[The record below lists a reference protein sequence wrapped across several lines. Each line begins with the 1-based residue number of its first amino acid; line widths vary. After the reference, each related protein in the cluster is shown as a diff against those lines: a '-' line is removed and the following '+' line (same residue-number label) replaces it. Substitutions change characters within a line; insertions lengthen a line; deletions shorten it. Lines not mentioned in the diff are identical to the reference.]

1 MPKQQLQ
8 HEDRQQ
14 TKHQPLQQEEEERRQ
29 SPPKQEMQQVQ
40 QPLQQEEPRQSPLQ
54 NGNQARKPLSK
65 DEILNCVN
73 GTEQDRPKYKS
84 GAPMLSEANV
94 KVAGPNCDM
103 FHAYVMEHSMDKLA
117 FPAKVDQDYFKGGC
131 GALMLNIEFS
141 SVYNLITVASLN
153 VTFMRLWTL

>member
-8 HEDRQQ
+8 HEDKQE
-14 TKHQPLQQEEEERRQ
+14 TKQQPLQQQEEERRQ
-29 SPPKQEMQQVQ
+29 SPPKQQMQQVQ

-54 NGNQARKPLSK
+54 KGNQARKSLSK

-73 GTEQDRPKYKS
+73 GTEQDRPKYKP

-94 KVAGPNCDM
+94 KAAGPNCAK
-103 FHAYVMEHSMDKLA
+103 FHAYVEHSNDKPA
-117 FPAKVDQDYFKGGC
+117 FPAKVDQDYIKGGC
-131 GALMLNIEFS
+131 GALMLSIEFG
-141 SVYNLITVASLN
+141 SVYNLITLASLD